1 MSFRCCAVVP
11 VYNQPEGLVGVI
23 EDLRAHGMECIL
35 VDDGSEPATAEGIRG
50 IAQAWTGVEALR
62 LPRNRGKGVAV
73 VAGMRRARARGF
85 SHVLQVD
92 ADGQHDL
99 ADLPALLEAAE
110 AEPSALI
117 SGRPVYDETV
127 PAGRVFA
134 RYITHVWVWIETLS
148 LAIRDSMCGYRVY
161 PLAESLAV
169 ADEEGVGD
177 RMDFDTEIMVRLFW
191 RGVPVRFISTRVRY
205 DTASASTFRMVR
217 DNVRI
222 SAMHTRLVFGMLRR
236 LPGWLVR
243 GRRPGGRRW
252 HWSRITE
259 RGTALGMRLSV
270 LGYRLLGRRGMA
282 VVLFPAVLYFVAFNA
297 TARRASLDYF
307 RRLSRFTDG
316 VPKPG
321 LLTVYRHFWQFV
333 RANID
338 RVAAWSGEPLER
350 NLSFPDADAFNALVE
365 SGQGALLIG
374 AHLGNLEA
382 ARAITA
388 RWPDVKINA
397 LVYTANARKY
407 NRIMQGLDERFGV
420 RLIVVEDIGA
430 DTAMLLKSRI
440 DDGEMVVI
448 VGDRTPAAPDSPRV
462 RVPFIGDPAPF
473 PAGPWI
479 LAHALGCPV
488 YHFFF
493 MEEPDRGF
501 RALLEPVADRLRLP
515 RRGREERI
523 RDLAGGFARRLE
535 TLVCQYPYQWYNFYD
550 FWRDSGRS
558 VSDRERSRSVS
569 RESEQ

>member
-35 VDDGSEPATAEGIRG
+35 VDDGSEPATADGIRD
-50 IAQAWTGVEALR
+50 IAEAWTGVEALR

-85 SHVLQVD
+85 SHALQVD

-99 ADLPALLEAAE
+99 ADLPALLDAAGS
-110 AEPSALI
+110 EPAALI

-127 PAGRVFA
+127 PTGRIVA

-148 LAIRDSMCGYRVY
+148 FTIRDSMCGYRVY
-161 PLAESLAV
+161 PLADSLAV

-191 RGVPVRFISTRVRY
+191 RGVPVRFIPTRVRY

-217 DNVRI
+217 DNIRI
-222 SAMHTRLVFGMLRR
+222 SAMHTRLVFGMLWR
-236 LPGWLVR
+236 LPGWLYR
-243 GRRPGGRRW
+243 GKTRRPPRR

-259 RGTALGMRLSV
+259 RGTALGMWLSV
-270 LGYRLLGRRGMA
+270 LGYRVLGRRGMA
-282 VVLFPAVLYFVAFNA
+282 VVLFPAVLYFMAFNG
-297 TARRASLDYF
+297 TARRASQDYF
-307 RRLSRFTDG
+307 RRLSQFTDS

-321 LLTVYRHFWQFV
+321 LLTVFRHFWQFV
-333 RANID
+333 RANIH
-338 RVAAWSGEPLER
+338 RVAGWSGERLECQLR
-350 NLSFPDADAFNALVE
+350 FPEAEAFDALVE
-365 SGQGALLIG
+365 SRQGALLIG

-388 RWPDVKINA
+388 RWPEARINA

-407 NRIMQGLDERFGV
+407 NRVMRGLDKRFGV

-430 DTAMLLKSRI
+430 DTAMMLKSRI
-440 DDGEMVVI
+440 DDGELVVI
-448 VGDRTPAAPDSPRV
+448 VGDRTPATPDSPRV
-462 RVPFIGDPAPF
+462 RVPFLGNPAPF

-493 MEEPDRGF
+493 MEEPDGGF
-501 RALLEPVADRLRLP
+501 RAFLEPVAERVQLP
-515 RRGREERI
+515 RQGREERI
-523 RDLAGGFARRLE
+523 RELAGGFARRLE

-569 RESEQ
+569 RESE